1 VLQGGVHVPRRL
13 SASGSN
19 DPVADPSTLAGEALE
34 SSPADQISYSES
46 SLHDLFNQQ
55 VRDMLDRTDLGE
67 EQKQAILIG
76 MSCPCCGGAAMSS
89 TAKLRR

>member
-1 VLQGGVHVPRRL
+1 MIEGGAHVPRRRP
-13 SASGSN
+13 ASGSKG
-19 DPVADPSTLAGEALE
+19 PVADPSAPADEAQPP
-34 SSPADQISYSES
+34 SADQIAYSES

-76 MSCPCCGGAAMSS
+76 MSCPCCGGAAMSF

>member
-1 VLQGGVHVPRRL
+1 MRRKR
-13 SASGSN
+13 SASGVQGAMN
-19 DPVADPSTLAGEALE
+19 GPDAPAGEAQGFC
-34 SSPADQISYSES
+34 PADQFTDAQS
-46 SLHDLFNQQ
+46 SLHELFNRQ

-76 MSCPCCGGAAMSS
+76 MTCPCCGGAAMSF